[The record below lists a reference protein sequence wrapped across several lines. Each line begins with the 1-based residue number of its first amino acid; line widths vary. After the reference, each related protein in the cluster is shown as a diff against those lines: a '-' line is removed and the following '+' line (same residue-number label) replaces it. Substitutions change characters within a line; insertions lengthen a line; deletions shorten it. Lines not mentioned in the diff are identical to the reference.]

1 MKPPIITGFKFVK
14 TTFNTDSFETIVN
27 INNFDRTRH
36 RIVLQIENKTYTLT
50 NSILKIL
57 LPRKAPTIP
66 ILPGLQPRVSIF
78 VKPYVYDFKADEILL
93 ARKQEFAYNPI
104 LQNYF
109 ATDTLL
115 STTNMILGDF
125 TKDKK
130 VTKIEG
136 PFGTENKKVT
146 TVKLGEPYTFTATP
160 NQTVAEF
167 YLLAIKWAYRL
178 DDGELTM
185 FKNQT
190 EIANGTQ
197 AQITVTFPKSFKAS
211 KIKVYAFFKAASERV
226 CVEVGTDYVVVAE
239 NEVILA
245 FLLSSTH

>member
-1 MKPPIITGFKFVK
+1 MPNFNINTPKKPP
-14 TTFNTDSFETIVN
+14 
-27 INNFDRTRH
+27 
-36 RIVLQIENKTYTLT
+36 TL
-50 NSILKIL
+50 
-57 LPRKAPTIP
+57 P
-66 ILPGLQPRVSIF
+66 ILPGLQPTANVW

-109 ATDTLL
+109 ATGTLL
-115 STTNMILGDF
+115 STANIILGDF

-130 VTKIEG
+130 VSKTEG

-190 EIANGTQ
+190 EIANGNQ
-197 AQITVTFPKSFKAS
+197 GQITVTLTKQFDA
-211 KIKVYAFFKAASERV
+211 
-226 CVEVGTDYVVVAE
+226 
-239 NEVILA
+239 
-245 FLLSSTH
+245 